1 MKINLLLFLLIFS
14 CNLIFSQNNGTT
26 SIKRFEDGEILEYR
40 LHYGIF
46 NTSYASLKL
55 NNVTLDNKT
64 VYHAAGYGKTT
75 GLARLFF
82 KVEDYYDSYF
92 DINTINPLLFKR
104 NIDEGGY
111 TKNLEIVFDQAKQ
124 MAYINNRKAQQRTEV
139 KTEPNSQ
146 DLISSLYYLRKFFA
160 TEDIQE
166 NEYFNINMFY
176 DSKNRFFKLQYLGKE
191 IINTRLGKIEC
202 LKFKPT
208 TKRSRIFRGEGSITI
223 WLSNDQNRIPV
234 RIQADLLIGSIKADL
249 NNFDGLVSPLLAKK
263 K

>member
-139 KTEPNSQ
+139 KAEPNSQ

>member
-1 MKINLLLFLLIFS
+1 MKINLLLLSLIFS
-14 CNLIFSQNNGTT
+14 CNLIFSQNISVE
-26 SIKRFEDGEILEYR
+26 SINRFETGELLEYR

-55 NNVTLDNKT
+55 NNVILDNKS

-92 DINTINPLLFKR
+92 DMSSINPIFFKR

-111 TKNLEIVFDQAKQ
+111 TKNLEIVFDQEKQ
-124 MAYINNRKAQQRTEV
+124 MAYINNIKEKKKTEV
-139 KTEPNSQ
+139 KTASNSQ
-146 DLISSLYYLRKFFA
+146 DLISSLYYLRKFFKK
-160 TEDIQE
+160 EDIKE

-176 DSKNRFFKLQYLGKE
+176 DSKNRFFELQYLGRE
-191 IINTRLGKIEC
+191 VIRTRFGKIEC

-223 WLSNDQNRIPV
+223 WISNDQNRIPV

-249 NNFDGLVSPLLAKK
+249 NNFDGLVTPLVAKTN
-263 K
+263 

>member
-1 MKINLLLFLLIFS
+1 MKINLLLFSLVFS
-14 CNLIFSQNNGTT
+14 CNLIFSQNNSSKT
-26 SIKRFEDGEILEYR
+26 INRFADGEVLEYR

-46 NTSYASLKL
+46 NASYASLKL
-55 NNVTLDNKT
+55 NNVNLDNQS

-82 KVEDYYDSYF
+82 KVEDNYDSYF
-92 DINTINPLLFKR
+92 DINTINPVLFKR

-111 TKNLEIVFDQAKQ
+111 TKNLEIVFDQSQ
-124 MAYINNRKAQQRTEV
+124 QIAYINNIKESKRTEV
-139 KTEPNSQ
+139 KTEPNAQ
-146 DLISSLYYLRKFFA
+146 DLISSLYYLRRYFS
-160 TEDIQE
+160 TEKVKE
-166 NEYFNINMFY
+166 NEYFNMNMFY
-176 DSKNRFFKLQYLGKE
+176 DSKNRFFKLQYLGTETIK
-191 IINTRLGKIEC
+191 TRLGEIEC

>member
-1 MKINLLLFLLIFS
+1 MKINLLLFSLIFS

-92 DINTINPLLFKR
+92 DVNTINPLLFKR

-124 MAYINNRKAQQRTEV
+124 MAYINNRKEQKRTEV

-208 TKRSRIFRGEGSITI
+208 TKRSRIFRGEGSITV

>member
-1 MKINLLLFLLIFS
+1 MAL
-14 CNLIFSQNNGTT
+14 
-26 SIKRFEDGEILEYR
+26 
-40 LHYGIF
+40 
-46 NTSYASLKL
+46 
-55 NNVTLDNKT
+55 
-64 VYHAAGYGKTT
+64 
-75 GLARLFF
+75 
-82 KVEDYYDSYF
+82 YF
-92 DINTINPLLFKR
+92 DVNTINPLLFKR

-124 MAYINNRKAQQRTEV
+124 MAYINNRKEQKRTEV

-249 NNFDGLVSPLLAKK
+249 NNFDGLVAPLLTKTD
-263 K
+263 

>member
-1 MKINLLLFLLIFS
+1 MKINLLLFSLIFS
-14 CNLIFSQNNGTT
+14 CNLNFSQNNSTT
-26 SIKRFEDGEILEYR
+26 SINRFENGEVLEYR

-55 NNVTLDNKT
+55 NNVNLDNKS

-92 DINTINPLLFKR
+92 DISTINPLFFKR

-111 TKNLEIVFDQAKQ
+111 TKNLEIVFDQEKQ
-124 MAYINNRKAQQRTEV
+124 MAYINNIKEQKRTEV
-139 KTEPNSQ
+139 KTAPNSQ
-146 DLISSLYYLRKFFA
+146 DLISSLYYLRKFFE
-160 TEDIQE
+160 TEDIKE
-166 NEYFNINMFY
+166 NEYFNMNMFY

-191 IINTRLGKIEC
+191 VIKTKFGKIEC

-249 NNFDGLVSPLLAKK
+249 NNFDGLVAPYLAKTN
-263 K
+263 

>member
-1 MKINLLLFLLIFS
+1 MKINLLLLSVVFS
-14 CNLIFSQNNGTT
+14 CNLIFSQSDGAT
-26 SIKRFEDGEILEYR
+26 SINRFKNGEFLEYR

-55 NNVTLDNKT
+55 NNVNLDNKS

-92 DINTINPLLFKR
+92 DTRTINPLFFKR

-111 TKNLEIVFDQAKQ
+111 TKNLEIVFDQEKQ
-124 MAYINNRKAQQRTEV
+124 MAYINNIKEQKRTEI
-139 KTEPNSQ
+139 KTEQNSQ
-146 DLISSLYYLRKFFA
+146 DLISSLYYLRKFFE
-160 TEDIQE
+160 TENVKE

-176 DSKNRFFKLQYLGKE
+176 DSKNHFFELQYLGKE
-191 IINTRLGKIEC
+191 VIKTRFGKIEC

-249 NNFDGLVSPLLAKK
+249 NNFDGLVAPLLVKAN
-263 K
+263 

>member
-1 MKINLLLFLLIFS
+1 MKINLFLLSLIFS
-14 CNLIFSQNNGTT
+14 CNLIFSQNNSTT
-26 SIKRFEDGEILEYR
+26 SINRFENGEVLEYR

-55 NNVTLDNKT
+55 NNVNLDNKS

-92 DINTINPLLFKR
+92 DISTINPLFFKR

-111 TKNLEIVFDQAKQ
+111 TKNLEIVFDQEKQ
-124 MAYINNRKAQQRTEV
+124 MAYINNIKEEKRTEV
-139 KTEPNSQ
+139 KTAPNSQ
-146 DLISSLYYLRKFFA
+146 DLISSLYYLRKFFE
-160 TEDIQE
+160 TEDIKE

-191 IINTRLGKIEC
+191 VIKTKFGKIEC

-249 NNFDGLVSPLLAKK
+249 NNFDGLAAPFLAKTN
-263 K
+263 

>member
-1 MKINLLLFLLIFS
+1 MKINLLLSSLIFS
-14 CNLIFSQNNGTT
+14 CNLIFSQNNDIS
-26 SIKRFEDGEILEYR
+26 SINRFENGELLEYR

-46 NTSYASLKL
+46 NTSYASLNLKK
-55 NNVTLDNKT
+55 VTLENNS
-64 VYHAAGYGKTT
+64 VYHAAGYGTTT

-92 DINTINPLLFKR
+92 DTNTIAPILFKR

-111 TKNLEIVFDQAKQ
+111 TKNLEIVFDQEKQ
-124 MAYINNRKAQQRTEV
+124 TAYINNIKEQSKKEV
-139 KTEPNSQ
+139 KTESNSQ

-160 TEDIQE
+160 TEDIKE

-191 IINTRLGKIEC
+191 VIKTKFGKIEC

-223 WLSNDQNRIPV
+223 WLSNDQNRVPV
-234 RIQADLLIGSIKADL
+234 RLQADLVIGSIKADL
-249 NNFDGLVSPLLAKK
+249 NNFDGLLAPLLTKTD
-263 K
+263 

>member
-1 MKINLLLFLLIFS
+1 MKINLLLLSLIFS
-14 CNLIFSQNNGTT
+14 CNLIFSQNINVE
-26 SIKRFEDGEILEYR
+26 SINRFDTGELLEYR

-55 NNVTLDNKT
+55 NNVILNNKS

-92 DINTINPLLFKR
+92 DTSSINPLFFKR

-111 TKNLEIVFDQAKQ
+111 TKNLEIVFDQEKQ
-124 MAYINNRKAQQRTEV
+124 MAYINNIKEKKKTEV
-139 KTEPNSQ
+139 KTAPNSQ
-146 DLISSLYYLRKFFA
+146 DLISSLYYLRKFFKK
-160 TEDIQE
+160 EDIKE

-176 DSKNRFFKLQYLGKE
+176 DSKNRFFELQYLGTE
-191 IINTRLGKIEC
+191 VIRTRFGKIEC

-249 NNFDGLVSPLLAKK
+249 NNFDGLITPLVAKTN
-263 K
+263 

>member
-1 MKINLLLFLLIFS
+1 MKINLLLFSLIFS
-14 CNLIFSQNNGTT
+14 CNLIFSQNNSAN
-26 SIKRFEDGEILEYR
+26 SITRFENGEVLEYR

-55 NNVTLDNKT
+55 NNVELNNKS

-92 DINTINPLLFKR
+92 DISTINPLFFKR
-104 NIDEGGY
+104 NIYEGGY
-111 TKNLEIVFDQAKQ
+111 TKNLEIVFDQEKQ
-124 MAYINNRKAQQRTEV
+124 LAYINNIKEQKRTEI

-146 DLISSLYYLRKFFA
+146 DLISSLYYLRKFFQ
-160 TEDIQE
+160 TEKIKE
-166 NEYFNINMFY
+166 NEFFNINMFY
-176 DSKNRFFKLQYLGKE
+176 DSKNRFFELQYLGKE
-191 IINTRLGKIEC
+191 VIRTRFGKIEC

-249 NNFDGLVSPLLAKK
+249 NNFDGLVAPLVGKTN
-263 K
+263 

>member
-1 MKINLLLFLLIFS
+1 MKINLLLFSVIFS
-14 CNLIFSQNNGTT
+14 CNLIFSQNYDTS
-26 SIKRFEDGEILEYR
+26 SIKRFEDGEVLEYR

-55 NNVTLDNKT
+55 NNERLDNKI

-111 TKNLEIVFDQAKQ
+111 TKNLEIVFDQPKQ
-124 MAYINNRKAQQRTEV
+124 IAYINNIKAQKRTEV

-146 DLISSLYYLRKFFA
+146 DLISSLYYLRKFFT
-160 TEDIQE
+160 TEDVQE

-176 DSKNRFFKLQYLGKE
+176 DSKNRFFELQYLGKE
-191 IINTRLGKIEC
+191 TIKTRLGEIEC

-223 WLSNDQNRIPV
+223 WLSDDQNRIPV

-249 NNFDGLVSPLLAKK
+249 NNFEGLVSPLLAKK
-263 K
+263 N

>member
-1 MKINLLLFLLIFS
+1 MKINLLLFSLIFS
-14 CNLIFSQNNGTT
+14 CNLIFGQNNSAN
-26 SIKRFEDGEILEYR
+26 SITRFENGEVLEYR

-55 NNVTLDNKT
+55 NNVELDNKS

-92 DINTINPLLFKR
+92 DTSTINPLFFKR

-111 TKNLEIVFDQAKQ
+111 TKNLEIVFDQEKQ
-124 MAYINNRKAQQRTEV
+124 LAYINNIKEQKRTEI

-146 DLISSLYYLRKFFA
+146 DLISSLYYLRKFFQ
-160 TEDIQE
+160 TEKIKE
-166 NEYFNINMFY
+166 NEFFNINMFY
-176 DSKNRFFKLQYLGKE
+176 DSKNRFFELQYLGKE
-191 IINTRLGKIEC
+191 VIRTRFGKIEC

-249 NNFDGLVSPLLAKK
+249 NNFDGLVAPLLAKSN
-263 K
+263 